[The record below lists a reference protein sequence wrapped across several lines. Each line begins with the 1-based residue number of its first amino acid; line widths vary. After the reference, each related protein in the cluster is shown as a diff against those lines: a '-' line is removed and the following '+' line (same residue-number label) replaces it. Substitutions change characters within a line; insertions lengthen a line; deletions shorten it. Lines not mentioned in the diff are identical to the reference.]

1 MGQGLGLGLGV
12 WVCASSSR
20 AAGMGPPPHAAS
32 PAARSWVSALR
43 PSDRGLDEACAAAGV
58 SDSRHGGGTTPL
70 SASSLLPPH
79 AASERSANARNS
91 CEAKPSRKQKPAR
104 TRHAGAFEGAS
115 ISGFPRDS
123 TRATPTAMGW
133 AMPKFCQ
140 ERAKAAMFAAWFCD
154 AAAAATLHFTPNQ
167 LNSLIITSITTPQ
180 MQDPQQA
187 KLRLACRRKVS
198 FLSRASLACRP

>member
-12 WVCASSSR
+12 WVCASSSS

-123 TRATPTAMGW
+123 TRAT

-140 ERAKAAMFAAWFCD
+140 ERAKAVTPPFCD
-154 AAAAATLHFTPNQ
+154 AAAAILSLHSKSTQFTYYNLYNYATNARPTASQ
-167 LNSLIITSITTPQ
+167 TSPGSVA
-180 MQDPQQA
+180 A
-187 KLRLACRRKVS
+187 K
-198 FLSRASLACRP
+198 